1 MKKYN
6 ITYCM
11 DGEVIFASTNTE
23 SQKKIIVNYLS
34 TNLNKECIKKLV
46 VNNVIYYEILL
57 EPAMKIIKNNLYDVY
72 DDLEIHL
79 LNFIKALLAST
90 SDELMTYI
98 TEANFYTKEELLK
111 IECEFEK
118 KRLYSKLKKK
128 KYKRAWI
135 SKDKRN
141 SLC

>member
-6 ITYCM
+6 ITYSM
-11 DGEVIFASTNTE
+11 DGEVIFATTNTE
-23 SQKKIIVNYLS
+23 TQKKIIVNYLS
-34 TNLNKECIKKLV
+34 ANLNKECIKKLV

-90 SDELMTYI
+90 SDELITYI

>member
-11 DGEVIFASTNTE
+11 DGEVIFATTNTE
-23 SQKKIIVNYLS
+23 SHMKIIVNYLS
-34 TNLNKECIKKLV
+34 TNLNKESIKKLV

-90 SDELMTYI
+90 SDELITYI